1 MQAIRVIARKW
12 DVALKARVVHQNET
26 ATTSYGGGL
35 ELGRLV
41 TGNLWVGAG
50 YDFGGHEDPGAPVNG
65 FERAGFNFGMR
76 LKFNEKILEYWDGGR
91 EVGE

>member
-1 MQAIRVIARKW
+1 
-12 DVALKARVVHQNET
+12 VHQNET

-35 ELGRLV
+35 ELGRIV

-50 YDFGGHEDPGAPVNG
+50 YDFGGHDDPDASINS
-65 FERAGFNFGMR
+65 FERRGFHFGMR
-76 LKFNEKILEYWDGGR
+76 LKFNERIMEYFDGGR